1 VPKKKSVVR
10 KAAPVG
16 MSQGE
21 ALRNASFLLMGV
33 GVGVLLT
40 NPLLNPH
47 PLRWGF
53 VLAAI
58 GLVSYLASRAE

>member
-1 VPKKKSVVR
+1 
-10 KAAPVG
+10 